1 LFATDGNL
9 LIRTVDGDR
18 FTLSVLAPDGTL
30 LVQARE
36 PAAMKSLEPVA
47 YTR

>member
-1 LFATDGNL
+1 
-9 LIRTVDGDR
+9 LIRTVDGGR
-18 FTLSVLAPDGTL
+18 ATLSVLAPDGTL

-36 PAAMKSLEPVA
+36 PAALLNLSPVA